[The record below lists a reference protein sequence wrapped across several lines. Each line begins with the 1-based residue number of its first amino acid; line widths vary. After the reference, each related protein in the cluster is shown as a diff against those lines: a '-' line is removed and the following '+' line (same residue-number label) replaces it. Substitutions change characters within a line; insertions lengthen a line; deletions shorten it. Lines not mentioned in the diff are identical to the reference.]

1 MSDRKTRGATH
12 AKTRPPRPAGS
23 AAAERGGDQEHWWS
37 RKPPRERRPWGKR
50 ALWNLWEF
58 RHPWRVYLA
67 GLAVFVV
74 VGMIAS
80 VFLVD
85 SGGGGDQ
92 AAAGGDVEVAG
103 TALAPLPAS
112 GDDPAV
118 GQPMPTLSGTTLDG
132 EDLVAPASGRP
143 TLILY
148 VAHWCPHC
156 QREVPTVQQWV
167 DDGGLPDGVDLVTV
181 STAIDPRR
189 PNYPPAA
196 WLESEGWTAPVLTD
210 GDGAAAT
217 AAGLTAYP
225 YFVAVDAEG
234 RVAVR
239 ASGELTT
246 GQLDAVV
253 AEITDQ

>member
-1 MSDRKTRGATH
+1 VVCAPLV
-12 AKTRPPRPAGS
+12 AAPP
-23 AAAERGGDQEHWWS
+23 AAAS
-37 RKPPRERRPWGKR
+37 
-50 ALWNLWEF
+50 
-58 RHPWRVYLA
+58 
-67 GLAVFVV
+67 GLARHDVTTSPDTTGQTGAAPESADDPATTSTGDADHVAV
-74 VGMIAS
+74 
-80 VFLVD
+80 
-85 SGGGGDQ
+85 SG
-92 AAAGGDVEVAG
+92 EP
-103 TALAPLPAS
+103 LAPLPDAGS
-112 GDDPAV
+112 DPAV

-132 EDLVAPASGRP
+132 EDLVVPAAGRQ
-143 TLILY
+143 TVILY

-196 WLESEGWTAPVLTD
+196 WLEREGWTAPVLTD

-246 GQLDAVV
+246 EQLDAVV
-253 AEITDQ
+253 SEIADE